1 MNAHFHMNKGQS
13 LFTLEN
19 CAVVNMLFTV
29 EVTNVKIMIVNAVCK
44 MNAITSIVAIAV
56 YPSNV
61 QNGQYVDGVLQF
73 AE

>member
-13 LFTLEN
+13 SSTLEN

>member
-1 MNAHFHMNKGQS
+1 MNKGQS